1 MAGQTDQQTPQ
12 AGSTPV
18 PDLIERYRLRR
29 DAWIAQADELARLRD
44 EVRGSAER
52 EAMEIVTAARRDVRK
67 VIMEARRELLVL
79 SAQVQAA
86 LGEATGKTDP
96 ATLLNKAGITPE
108 AAGHLPASAPDT
120 FAAENAVNE
129 ILNEVQDEI
138 TALAADA
145 RALPLQNVSSVRQI
159 AAPPVQPPPTVITPA
174 PSRPQPTP
182 AATSAPSST
191 STRPADIPT
200 QVVSPEELELDVP
213 ELSDSASQALLSS
226 QFPSDAVPVQNGRR
240 FHMLIALFVGV
251 GLTVAA
257 VTIWW
262 LSNRGTSQPESRAA
276 SAKAATSSG
285 SPAASG
291 ALASGDGE
299 KVVTPRATS
308 GSSNLLLVAEA
319 VRDVWVRTTVDGR
332 TGEGRTL
339 AAGQTMDVSAEQS
352 ISIRVGD
359 AGAVVVSVNNG
370 EKRPLGRDGQV
381 VTRQFVVE
389 GSKTPARPAAPQ
401 SAEPTPAP
409 PGNTR
414 NAPPVAAARPL
425 PPPFPISSGA
435 TTQAAAPPM
444 PAPQPVAPTSIAPP
458 LAQAGARPPA
468 SQPAANTSQPAAPS
482 GIVTQLSA
490 TASPSPAPNASA
502 AVTPASPA
510 TTVVAI
516 ARQWLEAYHRQD
528 RAAMAALST
537 DNLLLA
543 DERRADERFPPG
555 LSDVTRTLDRVSVQI
570 AADTAVLT
578 AVMMEQSGS
587 SPATPHVSPI
597 SQVWVL
603 GGGQWKVRQAR
614 FVSEARL
621 NQVFK

>member
-86 LGEATGKTDP
+86 LGEASPNTDP
-96 ATLLNKAGITPE
+96 ATLLNKAGITQDSS
-108 AAGHLPASAPDT
+108 AHLHGATIET
-120 FAAENAVNE
+120 FAAETAVNE

-138 TALAADA
+138 TALAEDA
-145 RALPLQNVSSVRQI
+145 RTLPLQNAPVARQI
-159 AAPPVQPPPTVITPA
+159 TAAPAPPPPTVVTP
-174 PSRPQPTP
+174 SSLRPQPTAAAP
-182 AATSAPSST
+182 AST
-191 STRPADIPT
+191 STFFRPPDITSQVPT
-200 QVVSPEELELDVP
+200 PEELDLDVP

-226 QFPSDAVPVQNGRR
+226 QFPSDAVPVQNGKR
-240 FHMLIALFVGV
+240 FRMFIGLFVGV
-251 GLTVAA
+251 GLAVAA

-262 LSNRGTSQPESRAA
+262 LSNRGTTQPESRAA
-276 SAKAATSSG
+276 SATTAISSG
-285 SPAASG
+285 RPATPG
-291 ALASGDGE
+291 APLAADGE

-339 AAGQTMDVSAEQS
+339 AAGQTMDVAAEQS

-359 AGAVVVSVNNG
+359 AGAIVVSVNNG

-389 GSKTPARPAAPQ
+389 GPRTPARPSAPQ
-401 SAEPTPAP
+401 TAEPPAP
-409 PGNTR
+409 TGNTR
-414 NAPPVAAARPL
+414 TAPPVAAAPP
-425 PPPFPISSGA
+425 PPPFPAPSGA
-435 TTQAAAPPM
+435 PAQAAAPPM
-444 PAPQPVAPTSIAPP
+444 PAPQPVGAPTSIAPP
-458 LAQAGARPPA
+458 ITQAAARPPV
-468 SQPAANTSQPAAPS
+468 SQPAANTQPAAS
-482 GIVTQLSA
+482 TGIVNQLSA
-490 TASPSPAPNASA
+490 SASPSPPSNTSATSA
-502 AVTPASPA
+502 AATPASPA

-528 RAAMAALST
+528 RATMAALST

-555 LSDVTRTLDRVSVQI
+555 LADVTRTLDRVSVQI

-587 SPATPHVSPI
+587 SPSSPHVSPI

-603 GGGQWKVRQAR
+603 GDGQWKVRQAR

>member
-1 MAGQTDQQTPQ
+1 MAGQTDHQTPQ
-12 AGSTPV
+12 AGTPV

-86 LGEATGKTDP
+86 LGEATAKTDP
-96 ATLLNKAGITPE
+96 ATLLNKAGFTPD
-108 AAGHLPASAPDT
+108 AAGHLPAAAPDT

-129 ILNEVQDEI
+129 ILNEVQDEM

-145 RALPLQNVSSVRQI
+145 RALPLQNVPPVRQI
-159 AAPPVQPPPTVITPA
+159 SAPPVQQPTVITPP

-182 AATSAPSST
+182 AAPSVPSST
-191 STRPADIPT
+191 LIRPADITT

-213 ELSDSASQALLSS
+213 ELSESASQTLLSS

-240 FHMLIALFVGV
+240 FRMFIALFVGV

-262 LSNRGTSQPESRAA
+262 LSNRGTSQPESVAA
-276 SAKAATSSG
+276 SATTATSNG
-285 SPAASG
+285 RPAASG
-291 ALASGDGE
+291 ALAPGDGD

-332 TGEGRTL
+332 TDEGRTL
-339 AAGQTMDVSAEQS
+339 AAGQSMDVSAEQS

-389 GSKTPARPAAPQ
+389 GPKTPARPAAPQ

-409 PGNTR
+409 SGNTR
-414 NAPPVAAARPL
+414 TAPPVAAAPPL
-425 PPPFPISSGA
+425 PPPFPTSSG
-435 TTQAAAPPM
+435 TPTQAAAPPM
-444 PAPQPVAPTSIAPP
+444 PAPQPVSAPTSIAPP
-458 LAQAGARPPA
+458 LTQAAARPPV
-468 SQPAANTSQPAAPS
+468 SQPAANTSQPSAPS
-482 GIVTQLSA
+482 GIVNQLSA